1 MNPKIGSILSM
12 SMIKIKDLTK
22 KFNGLTAVDSI
33 NLEIEEGELFG
44 LLGPNGAGKTTT
56 ISMLATIVK
65 PTTGTAEVNN
75 FDLKEQDKIRRSI
88 GIVFQDPSLDDEL
101 TGRENLEF
109 HGRMYHMP
117 SKLRKQR
124 IEEVLNLV
132 DLSDKANVIVKTYS
146 GGMKRRL
153 EIARGLMHHPKILF
167 LDEPTLGLDPQTRRK
182 IWEYIENL
190 NKKEKLTIIL
200 TTHYMEEAD
209 YLCNRIAIID
219 HGKMVALDKPENL
232 KNVIGGDLVILETK
246 ETEKVKKLLEV
257 MKLDY
262 KEKENTF
269 TIKTKNAEKLIPEI
283 LAAASKDK
291 IIVDSVNLKRPNLE
305 DVFIHYTGH
314 AIREQEASD
323 VDNMRMRMKAGF
335 RR

>member
-314 AIREQEASD
+314 AIREEEGSS
-323 VDNMRMRMKAGF
+323 VDAMRMKAGF